1 MALVKVVCA
10 LKRERMS
17 AVKIQKKNAKEKHTF
32 EKRSIMGSGKIDF
45 FFCRNLIFIT
55 NEMEETRTL

>member
-32 EKRSIMGSGKIDF
+32 EKRSIMGNGKIDF
-45 FFCRNLIFIT
+45 FFFVGT
-55 NEMEETRTL
+55 